1 MSNERACHEFL
12 KFECDS
18 PIKAAKFFSNLGQLT
33 KGRKVSAKSI
43 ENFLDNYFDWHPEC
57 SDNAIYF
64 ILMGPHRIV
73 ENKALLGKIS
83 SSILNHLLERLLQNP
98 NTKPI

>member
-1 MSNERACHEFL
+1 MIDDARDFLSDSTPSHLIDNLIRAFSEIMSNERACHEFL
-12 KFECDS
+12 KFECDT

-33 KGRKVSAKSI
+33 KERKVSAKSI

-64 ILMGPHRIV
+64 NGT
-73 ENKALLGKIS
+73 S
-83 SSILNHLLERLLQNP
+83 SNC
-98 NTKPI
+98 